1 VSDEVEVAVVGA
13 GLAGLACA
21 IELADAGRDVVV
33 LEAGDGV
40 GGRVRTDL
48 VDGFRLD
55 RGFQVLLTAYPA
67 LGAVD
72 LDALDLRAF
81 SPGVVVRR
89 DGRFR
94 HLADPLRA
102 PVRALGGLLGGAVGP
117 ADAARLLAWRRELN
131 ATPGPRLAERPQ
143 TTTAQLLAE
152 RGFSARLVEGFF
164 RPLLSGVFFD
174 ERLTTSSRLTE
185 LVLRCFFRGEVA
197 VPAQGMQALADQLAA
212 RLPGATVR
220 LSSRVASLEGTTLH
234 LEDGGRLEAGDVV
247 VATDAPAAS
256 RLLGDEI
263 GVPAPGSSTTTL
275 HYAAPASP
283 VGGSD
288 LVLGAD
294 GDGPVV
300 TLAVMSDVADTY
312 APPGRSLVTVSTL
325 ELADDDSLAADLDAR
340 VRRQLTGW
348 YGPDVEAWELLR
360 ADAIRY
366 AQPRQTPADLT
377 TLARRVRLGGGR
389 WVCGDHRDTGSIQGA
404 LVSGRRTARELL
416 RA

>member
-1 VSDEVEVAVVGA
+1 MTTEVEVAVVGA

-21 IELADAGRDVVV
+21 VELAAAGREVVV

-72 LDALDLRAF
+72 LDALDLRGF

-94 HLADPLRA
+94 HLADPLQA

-117 ADAARLLAWRRELN
+117 VDAARLLAWRRELIG
-131 ATPGPRLAERPQ
+131 TPGPRLAGRPQ
-143 TTTAQLLAE
+143 TTTAQLLAD
-152 RGFSARLVEGFF
+152 RGFSERLIEGFF
-164 RPLLSGVFFD
+164 RPFLSGVFFD
-174 ERLTTSSRLTE
+174 EQLTTSSRLTE

-197 VPAQGMQALADQLAA
+197 VPAQGMQALPQQLAA
-212 RLPGATVR
+212 RLPDGTVR
-220 LSSRVASLEGTTLH
+220 LACPVAAVEGTTLH
-234 LEDGGRLEAGDVV
+234 LEDGERLVAGDVV

-263 GVPAPGSSTTTL
+263 GVPAPGLSTTTL
-275 HYAAPASP
+275 YYAAPASP
-283 VGGSD
+283 VGAPD

-300 TLAVMSDVADTY
+300 TLAVMSDVAETY
-312 APPGRSLVTVSTL
+312 APPGRSLISVSTL
-325 ELADDDSLAADLDAR
+325 EHSDDGARATDLDAR

-348 YGPDVEAWELLR
+348 YGAEVEGWQLLR
-360 ADAIRY
+360 TDAIRY
-366 AQPRQTPADLT
+366 AQPRQTPADVT
-377 TLARRVRLGGGR
+377 TLARRVRLDDHR

-416 RA
+416 QA

>member
-1 VSDEVEVAVVGA
+1 MTTEVEVAVVGA

-21 IELADAGRDVVV
+21 VELAAAGREVVV

-94 HLADPLRA
+94 PLADPLRA

-117 ADAARLLAWRRELN
+117 LDAARLLTWRRELN
-131 ATPGPRLAERPQ
+131 GTPGPRLAERAQ
-143 TTTAQLLAE
+143 TTTAQLLLE
-152 RGFSARLVEGFF
+152 RGFSTRLIEGFF
-164 RPLLSGVFFD
+164 RPFLSGVFFD
-174 ERLTTSSRLTE
+174 ARLTTSSRLTE

-197 VPAQGMQALADQLAA
+197 VPAQGMQALPEQLAA
-212 RLPGATVR
+212 RLPSGTLR
-220 LSSRVASLEGTTLH
+220 LACPVASLEGTTLH
-234 LEDGGRLEAGDVV
+234 LEDGERLVAGNVV

-263 GVPAPGSSTTTL
+263 GVPAPGLSTTTL

-283 VGGSD
+283 AGTGA

-312 APPGRSLVTVSTL
+312 APPGRSLVSVSTL
-325 ELADDDSLAADLDAR
+325 EHADHESRAVDLDAR
-340 VRRQLTGW
+340 VRHQLTGW
-348 YGPDVEAWELLR
+348 YGPDVEGWELLR
-360 ADAIRY
+360 VDAIRY

-377 TLARRVRLGGGR
+377 SLARRVRLDGGR

-416 RA
+416 AV